1 VFIMGA
7 ATVMAT
13 VLAAISGGWAYVP
26 VALGLA
32 AGAAGAGL
40 AVAAVLSVRAP
51 FPMPDARNLFAAGGS
66 GAGCAVALLQLL
78 GLIGQALLALPI
90 ALLAVAGLRWSGPL
104 LAAVVLV
111 GPLYGYL
118 VWRAGIARAARFVQP
133 RQPELLDAVSPRRK
147 AA

>member
-1 VFIMGA
+1 
-7 ATVMAT
+7 MAF

-32 AGAAGAGL
+32 AGTTGAGL

-51 FPMPDARNLFAAGGS
+51 FPTPDARNLFAAGGS

-78 GLIGQALLALPI
+78 GLVSQAVLALPVS
-90 ALLAVAGLRWSGPL
+90 ALALAGVLWSKPL
-104 LAAVVLV
+104 LAAVAVL

-118 VWRAGIARAARFVQP
+118 TWRRGIAIAARWVQP
-133 RQPELLDAVSPRRK
+133 RQAELLDAVSPRRK